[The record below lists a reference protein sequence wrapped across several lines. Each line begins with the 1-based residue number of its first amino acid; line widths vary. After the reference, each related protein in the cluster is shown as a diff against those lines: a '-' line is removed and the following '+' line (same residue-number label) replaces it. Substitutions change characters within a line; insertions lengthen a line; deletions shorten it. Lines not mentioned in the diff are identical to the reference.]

1 MTGKLDPNDILG
13 RYVSDY
19 AKNFM
24 KYNNPDY
31 DKLIEE
37 AKTASDEERVEL
49 FKECQKMLTDDAA
62 EPRYERE
69 SVHFKSEG
77 DAATNL
83 GALLAGIKLD

>member
-1 MTGKLDPNDILG
+1 
-13 RYVSDY
+13 
-19 AKNFM
+19 M
-24 KYNNPDY
+24 KA
-31 DKLIEE
+31 L
-37 AKTASDEERVEL
+37 
-49 FKECQKMLTDDAA
+49 LTDDTA